1 VSSRPYSQKEKP
13 PTKLEEQSQSPTA
26 IIANNQKRNQ
36 DFAEYSAAW
45 GTYKDNTFS
54 SNSQAYT
61 LCGEYMDLVDLGAG
75 IVPHA
80 VLAYYDDDG
89 GWWDELLCELLSGH
103 RSGAFV
109 FIRMD
114 IHKRWID
121 WFESEEGDAEAPYKL
136 VGEARRVEEYMRAG
150 GLGHAHAELG

>member
-1 VSSRPYSQKEKP
+1 VSPHPSSQKEKP
-13 PTKLEEQSQSPTA
+13 STKLEEQSQSPTA

-36 DFAEYSAAW
+36 DFAEYSVGWA
-45 GTYKDNTFS
+45 TYKDNTFS
-54 SNSQAYT
+54 SSSQSY
-61 LCGEYMDLVDLGAG
+61 LNCGEYMDLVDLGTG

-80 VLAYYDDDG
+80 VLAYYDDMG

-103 RSGAFV
+103 RSGAPLM
-109 FIRMD
+109 IRNE

-136 VGEARRVEEYMRAG
+136 VGEAKRLELWMRAG
-150 GLGHAHAELG
+150 GQGRAHAELS